1 MPIVYKDVEVEVD
14 IELDDFDDD
23 DLREECIRR
32 NIIDGME
39 PTAQEIALLNIAQHL
54 QLGQKDLA
62 MRKLEELIYDSTGRI
77 VVLT

>member
-39 PTAQEIALLNIAQHL
+39 QTEQELALLNIAQHL

-62 MRKLEELIYDSTGRI
+62 MRKLEDLIYESTGRI

>member
-1 MPIVYKDVEVEVD
+1 MPMVYKDVEVEVD

-39 PTAQEIALLNIAQHL
+39 QAEQELALLNIAQHL

-62 MRKLEELIYDSTGRI
+62 MRKLEDLIYDSTGRI